1 MSNNFCAGVSAS
13 SNHTWIT
20 LSGTEDVSDGCR
32 VVIRKSVD
40 DPGRPPGIV
49 LSAATSLWLP
59 VPPSQVFEFLRDE
72 RYRTD
77 WDILSNMGIVEEI
90 VHVPTGKD
98 QGNCVSLLK
107 VNAVNSNQSN
117 MLILQDCC
125 TDKSCS
131 LVVYAPVDVAA
142 MEAVLNG
149 ADPNVVL
156 LLPSGFAILPDGKPA
171 ASSPLNKLNANSSN
185 HISMSNSSGGSL
197 LTVAFQILVDH
208 VPTAKLSL
216 ESVSTVNNLISSTVV
231 RIKGAL
237 SCDDIIAAN
246 D

>member
-1 MSNNFCAGVSAS
+1 
-13 SNHTWIT
+13 
-20 LSGTEDVSDGCR
+20 
-32 VVIRKSVD
+32 
-40 DPGRPPGIV
+40 
-49 LSAATSLWLP
+49 
-59 VPPSQVFEFLRDE
+59 
-72 RYRTD
+72 
-77 WDILSNMGIVEEI
+77 
-90 VHVPTGKD
+90 
-98 QGNCVSLLK
+98 
-107 VNAVNSNQSN
+107 